1 MKSEIFADK
10 VPKCTITSCEG
21 GVVKPNIIF
30 FGENLPG
37 KVLITGGIRKFGSA
51 ALGLQVNNISHKSNC
66 CAKS

>member
-1 MKSEIFADK
+1 MKTEIFADK

-37 KVLITGGIRKFGSA
+37 KVLLTCRRKFGFA
-51 ALGLQVNNISHKSNC
+51 ALGLQVNHISHKSNC
-66 CAKS
+66 RAKS